1 MSDTQTPP
9 APTPPQ
15 RGKGWPTRVL
25 RLGEGLAAS
34 TVWLTGAAVA
44 LLCSLLL
51 AAWLWSGQAQS
62 LPQALGWAQRWLADD
77 TGHSPLQFS
86 NAQGSLREG
95 GSIGHL
101 RWQQDKLDVQIED
114 LEVRWPARLLADALI
129 RRRVQI
135 DTLSASSVRVVD
147 ERAPSTE
154 PLAPPATLELPW
166 LREVSLPVKLQQLKL
181 EGRTPLA
188 LGPVQATYHYGG
200 SAADG
205 QPGHHL
211 DVTRLRWAEG
221 DYTLDAQV
229 QTAAPMAMQV
239 RLDGRIP
246 TRVPVKGGAALD
258 LRAEARVHGTLATRD
273 AALQVQADIRTP
285 AAQTN
290 RPAPYL
296 QANIHLRPW
305 ADMPLDSGHLQLQD
319 IDLAS
324 LWPGAPV
331 TRLRGAW
338 LADRS
343 DAAWHL
349 RGELT
354 NLRPGPWDRQALP
367 LGKLRAD
374 LQMTA
379 DQWKLTELHAELANA
394 QLQAHATA
402 QLRPQPQLPW
412 RERLTGWEGEL
423 QVQGLHPNALLSTL
437 AVQPM
442 DLSAKVQA
450 RGALPPSS
458 GRFEVS
464 AGPQAWHGTS
474 NRALP
479 APKLQADGGW
489 NNGLLELRQVLLQAM
504 EVEASAQGT
513 LDVAARRFDG
523 TLDARLPGVTAQ
535 AKGQWRLTTPQP
547 QAANRPAQT
556 RDQGQL
562 EVELQQAS
570 ELQRWLRQTLATAD
584 RLLPSAKPSSH
595 VPAKWLDLALDAQGS
610 LALDWNTAPGQPT
623 QLAMRHQ
630 GTARTSD
637 WNLRTA
643 LQAQGQLA
651 WTQRGPD
658 VRMRVSELTL
668 QGTGRDLPYGATLNL
683 QGTPEAH
690 WTNGT
695 LDLQAGRLLIKPDP
709 APGTPAMSRDPVTL
723 AWDGLR
729 WNEAELTTRGQAQ
742 GLALSWLNA
751 WLANPAAPQGP
762 MAAAGLA
769 GELLF
774 QADWD
779 LRLPLHQQAATA
791 HPSQARLSLRRTS
804 GDLALV
810 TGEGQRAERLAAGV
824 SEVAAVVDLTGRTLS
839 TQLRWQSQNAGQIQ
853 ADARTELAPPTQ
865 DASWS
870 WPETAPLQ
878 GRVQA
883 ALPQVGLWSRLAPPG
898 WRVRGRLQADATLS
912 GTRQQPLWRGTL
924 QADDLALRS
933 LLDGLDFTD
942 GQLLARLDGETVRI
956 DSLRLR
962 GAGGEQGGLLTG
974 SGSATWPLLPAA
986 EGAPPRREPDI
997 ELKLQ
1002 AQQLRLLARADR
1014 RLTLS
1019 GNVDARLRGQRLD
1032 VSGRLR
1038 ADQALF
1044 LLPDESTPTL
1054 GDDVVVRGQ
1063 QRPTTTA
1070 SGTPVQAHVQLD
1082 LSLGDDFQ
1090 VRGQGV
1096 HTWLAGRLQLTS
1108 SPSQSAPQL
1117 TGQVR
1122 TVRGTYR
1129 AYGQSLSIEEGVV
1142 RFNGAYDNPTLDI
1155 LALRPHPTQ
1164 KVGVQ
1169 ISGTA
1174 RSPRVRLYADPELP
1188 DSEKLA
1194 WLVLGRPATGAGAE
1208 AAVLQQAALALLSGQ
1223 GRTGDGSLTRA
1234 LGLDELSFQG
1244 EGTNPDGTTT
1254 AAALTLGKRISNQLY
1269 LSYSRSVVG
1278 VMGTVAVLYDVSRY
1292 VTLRAQ
1298 AGDDNAIDLI
1308 FTRRFD

>member
-1 MSDTQTPP
+1 M
-9 APTPPQ
+9 
-15 RGKGWPTRVL
+15 L

-34 TVWLTGAAVA
+34 TVWLTGATFA
-44 LLCSLLL
+44 LLGALLL
-51 AAWLWSGQAQS
+51 AAWLWSGQPQS

-77 TGHSPLQFS
+77 TGYSPLQFS
-86 NAQGSLREG
+86 DAQGSLREG
-95 GSIGHL
+95 GTIGHL
-101 RWQQDKLDVQIED
+101 RWQQDKLDIQID
-114 LEVRWPARLLADALI
+114 GLEVRWPARLLADALI
-129 RRRVQI
+129 RRKAQI
-135 DTLSASSVRVVD
+135 DTLSASRVRVHD
-147 ERAPSTE
+147 ERPPSVE
-154 PLAPPATLELPW
+154 PMAPPTTLELPW
-166 LREVSLPVKLQQLKL
+166 LRELSLPVELQQFTL
-181 EGRTPLA
+181 EGGTPIVF
-188 LGPVQATYHYGG
+188 GPLRANYRYGG
-200 SAADG
+200 NLAEE

-211 DVTRLRWAEG
+211 DVTRLRWVEG
-221 DYTLDAQV
+221 DYTIAAQL
-229 QTAAPMAMQV
+229 QATAPLALQV
-239 RLDGRIP
+239 RLEGRIP
-246 TRVPVKGGAALD
+246 TRVPVAGGPTLD
-258 LRAEARVHGTLATRD
+258 LRAEASLQGTLATRD
-273 AALQVQADIRTP
+273 AALQLQAEARTVTG
-285 AAQTN
+285 QTGGL
-290 RPAPYL
+290 APYL
-296 QANIHLRPW
+296 QTHIHLRPW
-305 ADMPLDSGHLQLQD
+305 ADMPLESGHLQLQD

-324 LWPGAPV
+324 LWPGAPG

-349 RGELT
+349 RGDLT
-354 NLRPGPWDRQALP
+354 NLRPGPWDRRALP
-367 LGKLRAD
+367 LAKLRAD
-374 LQMTA
+374 LQVTA
-379 DQWKLTELHAELANA
+379 DRVQLTELQAELANA
-394 QLQAHATA
+394 QVRAHATA
-402 QLRPQPQLPW
+402 QLRPQPQTPW
-412 RERLTGWEGEL
+412 RERLNGWEGEL
-423 QVQGLHPNALLSTL
+423 QVQGLQPEALLSTL
-437 AVQPM
+437 AVQPLN
-442 DLSAKVQA
+442 LSAKVQA

-458 GRFEVS
+458 AEFAVSTGPHTGRS
-464 AGPQAWHGTS
+464 AS
-474 NRALP
+474 SRALP
-479 APKLQADGGW
+479 APRLQAEGSW
-489 NNGLLELRQVLLQAM
+489 SNGVLQLRQAVLQALD
-504 EVEASAQGT
+504 VEARAQGM
-513 LDVAARRFDG
+513 LDVNNRRFDG
-523 TLDARLPGVTAQ
+523 MLDARLPGVTAQ
-535 AKGQWRLTTPQP
+535 AKGQWSLSQAPIPAPQ
-547 QAANRPAQT
+547 RPLRA
-556 RDQGQL
+556 RDQGHI
-562 EVELQQAS
+562 EAELRQAS

-584 RLLPSAKPSSH
+584 RLLPAYKPSRH
-595 VPAKWLDLALDAQGS
+595 VPAQWLDLALEARGT
-610 LALDWNTAPGQPT
+610 LAMDWSAAPGQPME
-623 QLAMRHQ
+623 LALRHKGAASASSWSVQ
-630 GTARTSD
+630 
-637 WNLRTA
+637 TA
-643 LQAQGQLA
+643 LQTQGQLA
-651 WTQRGPD
+651 WTPRGLD
-658 VRMRVSELTL
+658 VRLRLDELAL
-668 QGTGRDLPYGATLNL
+668 KGSDRNLPYGAEASL
-683 QGTPEAH
+683 QGNPEVR
-690 WTNGT
+690 WSNGS
-695 LDLQAGRLLIKPDP
+695 LDVQAGRLLLTPDP

-723 AWDGLR
+723 AWDQLR
-729 WNEAELTTRGQAQ
+729 WSETELVTRGQAQ

-751 WLANPAAPQGP
+751 WLATPAAPQGP
-762 MAAAGLA
+762 LPASGLA
-769 GELLF
+769 GELIF

-779 LRLPLHQQAATA
+779 VRLPLHQQAATA
-791 HPSQARLSLRRTS
+791 RPAQARIALRRTS

-810 TGEGQRAERLAAGV
+810 TGEGPRAERIAAGV
-824 SEVAAVVDLTGRTLS
+824 SEVSTVLELAGRTLDA
-839 TQLRWQSQNAGQIQ
+839 QLRWQSQNAGQIQ
-853 ADARTELAPPTQ
+853 ADVRTELAPPTP
-865 DASWS
+865 DATWT
-870 WPETAPLQ
+870 WPGTAPLQ

-898 WRVRGRLQADATLS
+898 WRVRGRLQADAALS

-942 GQLLARLDGETVRI
+942 GQLLARLDGETLRI

-962 GAGGEQGGLLTG
+962 GAGGEQGGLLNG

-986 EGAPPRREPDI
+986 DGNPPRREPDI

-1044 LLPDESTPTL
+1044 LLPDESTPAL

-1063 QRPTTTA
+1063 QRPATA
-1070 SGTPVQAHVQLD
+1070 GGGTPVQAHVQLD

-1090 VRGQGV
+1090 IRGQGV
-1096 HTWLAGRLQLTS
+1096 STWLAGRLQLNS
-1108 SPSQSAPQL
+1108 SPSQNAPQL

-1129 AYGQSLSIEEGVV
+1129 AYGQSLNIEEGVV

-1174 RSPRVRLYADPELP
+1174 RAPRVRLYADPDLP

-1244 EGTNPDGTTT
+1244 EGTSADGTTT

-1308 FTRRFD
+1308 FTRRYD